1 MIADEIFY
9 IDECEAMLIV
19 TEEGDYVSWFTDIPV
34 SAEGNTKEECKSNL
48 KSMLDYYIKEIRD
61 DP

>member
-9 IDECEAMLIV
+9 IDDCKAMLIV

-34 SAEGNTKEECKSNL
+34 CAEGTTKEQCKINL
-48 KSMLDYYIKEIRD
+48 KDMLDFYIKEIRD